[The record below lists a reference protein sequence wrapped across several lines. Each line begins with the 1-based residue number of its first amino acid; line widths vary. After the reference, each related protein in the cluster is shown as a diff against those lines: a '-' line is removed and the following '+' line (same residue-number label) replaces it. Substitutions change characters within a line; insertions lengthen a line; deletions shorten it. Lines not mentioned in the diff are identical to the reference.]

1 MIKIQEHEAILL
13 DSASGGRTASC
24 SWHLTLTGRRWRRM
38 EPVTSTQTPLGA
50 PYLSMDGRDAASSHH
65 SDRSCKSI
73 FITKSPRT
81 RTTADCNQS
90 ASAPSTPAEQQKMP
104 PAAIVHVHDVPSWSA
119 PARPSAIQRADPY
132 SIIIL
137 SSEIFRSCMPFMM

>member
-73 FITKSPRT
+73 FITKLNHRGRGRLQTATNRRRRRPRRRSSKRCRRRPSCTSTMSLRGRRRRGHPPSNELTRT
-81 RTTADCNQS
+81 RS
-90 ASAPSTPAEQQKMP
+90 SSY
-104 PAAIVHVHDVPSWSA
+104 H
-119 PARPSAIQRADPY
+119 QRY
-132 SIIIL
+132 SDHACHL
-137 SSEIFRSCMPFMM
+137 